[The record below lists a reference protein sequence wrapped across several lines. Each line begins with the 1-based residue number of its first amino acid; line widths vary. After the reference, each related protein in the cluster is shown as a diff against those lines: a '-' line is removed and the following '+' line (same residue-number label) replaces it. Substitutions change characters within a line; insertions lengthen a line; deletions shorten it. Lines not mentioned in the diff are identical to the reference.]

1 LVTDHRLRYIPHFME
16 ARATV
21 VVDVGDVPVALSTGD
36 PALAA
41 MLRQRFRRFLTS
53 STTPTF
59 HFDVSVI
66 PEGHEEADPDA
77 DLQVRA
83 DGGLWRVRRG
93 DFRAEWDPETRRG
106 RILQRVSPY
115 AADSVLRIVHTLLLS
130 RVRGFLLHA
139 SSVVRNGRAF
149 LFTGPSGSGKTTIA
163 RLAPT
168 DAVVLTDEISY
179 VRRLGD
185 QYVAY
190 GTPFAGEL
198 SDAGEPVSAPIAA
211 VFGLAWAPDTSHERL
226 AEAAAVRLL
235 MRNILFFA
243 EDPALIG
250 HVFETACEFAGAVPA
265 YRLAFAPDARVW
277 STIQ

>member
-1 LVTDHRLRYIPHFME
+1 MQ

-41 MLRQRFRRFLTS
+41 VLQQRFHRFLTPS
-53 STTPTF
+53 AAPAF
-59 HFDVSVI
+59 HFDISVI
-66 PEGHEEADPDA
+66 PDDDEDGDRDE
-77 DLQVRA
+77 DLQVRSE
-83 DGGLWRVRRG
+83 GGLWRLRRG

-106 RILQRVSPY
+106 WIHQRLSPY

-130 RVRGFLLHA
+130 RERGFLLHA

-149 LFTGPSGSGKTTIA
+149 LFTGPSGAGKTTIA
-163 RLAPT
+163 RLAPA

-179 VRRLGD
+179 VRRVGD
-185 QYVAY
+185 RYMAY

-198 SDAGEPVSAPIAA
+198 SDSGEPISAPVAA
-211 VFGLAWAPDTSHERL
+211 LFGLAWASDPVREPL
-226 AEAAAVRLL
+226 AEGAAVQIL
-235 MRNILFFA
+235 MRNMLFFA
-243 EDPALIG
+243 ADPALTG
-250 HVFETACEFAGAVPA
+250 HLLDTACDFAGAVPA
-265 YRLAFAPDARVW
+265 FRLAFAPDARVW

>member
-1 LVTDHRLRYIPHFME
+1 MQAL
-16 ARATV
+16 ATV

-41 MLRQRFRRFLTS
+41 VLQRRFHRFLTPS
-53 STTPTF
+53 AAPAF
-59 HFDVSVI
+59 HFDISVI
-66 PEGHEEADPDA
+66 PDGDDTGDRDE

-83 DGGLWRVRRG
+83 EGGLWRLRRG

-106 RILQRVSPY
+106 WIHQRLSPY

-130 RVRGFLLHA
+130 RARGFLLHA

-149 LFTGPSGSGKTTIA
+149 LFTGPSGVGKTTIA
-163 RLAPT
+163 RLAPD

-179 VRRLGD
+179 VRQVGGR
-185 QYVAY
+185 YMAY

-198 SDAGEPVSAPIAA
+198 SDSGEPVSAPVAA
-211 VFGLAWAPDTSHERL
+211 VFGLAWAADPSHERL
-226 AEAAAVRLL
+226 AEGAAVQML

-243 EDPALIG
+243 ADPALTADLL
-250 HVFETACEFAGAVPA
+250 ETACDFADAVPA
-265 YRLAFAPDARVW
+265 FRLAFAPDARVW
-277 STIQ
+277 ATIQ

>member
-1 LVTDHRLRYIPHFME
+1 MQ

-41 MLRQRFRRFLTS
+41 VLQQRFHRFLS
-53 STTPTF
+53 PSAAPAF
-59 HFDVSVI
+59 HFDISVI
-66 PEGHEEADPDA
+66 PEDDEDGDRDA
-77 DLQVRA
+77 DLEVRSE
-83 DGGLWRVRRG
+83 GGRWRLRRG
-93 DFRAEWDPETRRG
+93 DFRAEWDPDTRRG
-106 RILQRVSPY
+106 WIHQRLGPY

-130 RVRGFLLHA
+130 RERGFLLHA

-149 LFTGPSGSGKTTIA
+149 LFTGPSGAGKTTIA
-163 RLAPT
+163 RLAPS

-179 VRRLGD
+179 VRRVGGR
-185 QYVAY
+185 YVAY

-198 SDAGEPVSAPIAA
+198 SGSGEPVSAPVAA
-211 VFGLAWAPDTSHERL
+211 LFGLAWAPDPVLEPL
-226 AEAAAVRLL
+226 AEGAAVQML

-243 EDPALIG
+243 ADPVLSG
-250 HVFETACEFAGAVPA
+250 HLLDTACDFAGAVPA
-265 YRLAFAPDARVW
+265 FRLAFAPDARVW